1 MRNTLVLR
9 KRKNPWFGLVMSKIL
24 RTSPLLA
31 AFLFASCG
39 GGGSGSGG
47 NAASQQDLRISV
59 CSLGCN
65 GGTCSVRQLSVNS
78 DLVFTFNDNVLPS
91 SVDLTSIALVNLT
104 TGGSPTGK
112 FLVDG
117 SKVTFRPSYEDSSEG
132 VSFGFEDSN
141 TYSLV
146 IAAAPGDSAVVRSRA
161 GRPNTSRL
169 SCTFE
174 TIGIRDYVP
183 GPPAVTITPSEDN
196 PPLERSFDVVL
207 SFNDLVRSSQ
217 LLNPNGTSP
226 TVSVSLVSIDGFG
239 NEVVFPLDG
248 TFLFQNDID
257 NRTTSL
263 TFQPLGALPTGQNGT
278 RWVRIDV
285 SNQITDLVGNRLVNS
300 GSFKVPLPEVSGAT
314 GSISEDFATTAKLDP
329 LKSAPTLW
337 EGTGFLDSG
346 LDPVSGQHPGGGS
359 GVFGSPD
366 LDGFVFDTGAAPAAG
381 MVHSELLGI
390 DLPVSDGVMM
400 FSSLELGF
408 GDETAAMGT
417 RPLRLFVRGSADIRG
432 TLDFSGA
439 DGETNFGMY
448 RPEDERLSYNKLNGA
463 PEPPT
468 ADMQAL
474 LGDPLENLGGA
485 GGEAALGGG
494 GGGHGG
500 LGWHQLPGYYNDA
513 KDGYFGEH
521 STTGPAADD
530 TRYLAGYGAEPAVG
544 VHGQN
549 GGRVGGQDAQGAPL
563 GAAAAQIIPD
573 ALEGSG
579 MGTWAWP
586 PKSNRLPITGQV
598 GSGAWVNGLD
608 GLDLSGNYW
617 SKFGSSTFFYR
628 NFSIARA
635 RGGGGGGYW
644 TDGERGDVHDEDSI
658 ATDSYNEFL
667 SANEPNFDRYNT
679 VLGVNHHWNGD
690 PLHGGDV
697 SDPADRE
704 NWPDF
709 VRWDNQ
715 ASNVVA
721 EGIGGQYTPL
731 VGGNPVPYFT
741 LDPAQGYLRGGAGG
755 GGAGNSQHGSFN
767 FELSGNSL
775 VQAEV
780 ESYRDSDGC
789 GGGVQLQIARD
800 LNLLGTIDVS
810 GGDGG
815 SAATRV
821 STTLPIDTIGFFTN
835 RVGSAGGGGG
845 AGGGLLLQVGGTATF
860 TDGGDVGTID
870 LNGGQGGLGAVGND
884 GGVGGIGVLR
894 FESSNP
900 FTLADANGIVS
911 PIESYDLATRPEYS
925 LTGENQGAF
934 QVDLSG
940 SIGDQT
946 VPKAVGGGN
955 AFFNGNSTG
964 IASDWYEADPELLFL
979 IFDSWQV
986 EIEYSN
992 GTGSP
997 QTITYNDANPT
1008 GPGVTPV
1015 WVAFQTGY
1023 GFEENGVIE
1032 VVEGSEYGWVIPG
1045 YNTVTGGDDELQA
1058 APASTRLLRYQLV
1071 FDQDLVSSLIGNAP
1085 SAYFRVTG
1093 VSVDWRE

>member
-1 MRNTLVLR
+1 MTTSCRVR
-9 KRKNPWFGLVMSKIL
+9 S
-24 RTSPLLA
+24 TSPR
-31 AFLFASCG
+31 S
-39 GGGSGSGG
+39 
-47 NAASQQDLRISV
+47 R
-59 CSLGCN
+59 
-65 GGTCSVRQLSVNS
+65 
-78 DLVFTFNDNVLPS
+78 
-91 SVDLTSIALVNLT
+91 LVNLT

-448 RPEDERLSYNKLNGA
+448 RPDDERLSYNKLNGA

-468 ADMQAL
+468 AEMQAL

-586 PKSNRLPITGQV
+586 PKSKPLADCRPGRFGRLGDRPGRPRHLRQLLV
-598 GSGAWVNGLD
+598 EVRFQHLLLSQLLD
-608 GLDLSGNYW
+608 
-617 SKFGSSTFFYR
+617 R
-628 NFSIARA
+628 ARA
-635 RGGGGGGYW
+635 RRRRWRLLDRRRARRCPRRGQHRDRQLQRVPVGQRAQLRPLQHRAGRQPPL
-644 TDGERGDVHDEDSI
+644 ERRSSARWRRLGPRRPRELARLRALGQPGQQRGRRGHWRSVH
-658 ATDSYNEFL
+658 
-667 SANEPNFDRYNT
+667 P
-679 VLGVNHHWNGD
+679 
-690 PLHGGDV
+690 
-697 SDPADRE
+697 
-704 NWPDF
+704 
-709 VRWDNQ
+709 
-715 ASNVVA
+715 
-721 EGIGGQYTPL
+721 
-731 VGGNPVPYFT
+731 
-741 LDPAQGYLRGGAGG
+741 AGG
-755 GGAGNSQHGSFN
+755 GQT
-767 FELSGNSL
+767 LSRTSPSIRRR
-775 VQAEV
+775 VICAE
-780 ESYRDSDGC
+780 
-789 GGGVQLQIARD
+789 AR
-800 LNLLGTIDVS
+800 V
-810 GGDGG
+810 
-815 SAATRV
+815 
-821 STTLPIDTIGFFTN
+821 
-835 RVGSAGGGGG
+835 
-845 AGGGLLLQVGGTATF
+845 
-860 TDGGDVGTID
+860 
-870 LNGGQGGLGAVGND
+870 AV
-884 GGVGGIGVLR
+884 
-894 FESSNP
+894 
-900 FTLADANGIVS
+900 A
-911 PIESYDLATRPEYS
+911 LATRS
-925 LTGENQGAF
+925 
-934 QVDLSG
+934 
-940 SIGDQT
+940 T
-946 VPKAVGGGN
+946 VPL
-955 AFFNGNSTG
+955 T
-964 IASDWYEADPELLFL
+964 
-979 IFDSWQV
+979 
-986 EIEYSN
+986 
-992 GTGSP
+992 
-997 QTITYNDANPT
+997 
-1008 GPGVTPV
+1008 
-1015 WVAFQTGY
+1015 
-1023 GFEENGVIE
+1023 
-1032 VVEGSEYGWVIPG
+1032 
-1045 YNTVTGGDDELQA
+1045 
-1058 APASTRLLRYQLV
+1058 
-1071 FDQDLVSSLIGNAP
+1071 SS
-1085 SAYFRVTG
+1085 
-1093 VSVDWRE
+1093 